1 MHTAEDRM
9 HPASLSLAL
18 PRRPQDGADGRRL
31 EITLDRGRTYRLVV
45 PDSAQR
51 RAIVSQLDA
60 CGIAALV
67 PASGR
72 LIANLKVWENI
83 VLPLA
88 YRGAVSTSELE
99 ARAAGVFAELGYSP
113 EQVRDLAIR
122 LPDQLGTLERRLVAF
137 VRAMLAEPEVLVL
150 DSVADGLT
158 RSDAARAFALGA
170 IYLRRFPFRTVVH
183 IEPEPSDSAD
193 WIEV

>member
-1 MHTAEDRM
+1 MHST
-9 HPASLSLAL
+9 SLTLAL
-18 PRRPQDGADGRRL
+18 PRRPPDSAGRQRL

-45 PDSAQR
+45 PDPAQR
-51 RAIVSQLDA
+51 QAIVSQLEA

-88 YRGAVSTSELE
+88 YRGAVPTHELE
-99 ARAAGVFAELGYSP
+99 SRAEGLFAELGYPP
-113 EQVRDLAIR
+113 EQVRDLAAR
-122 LPDQLGTLERRLVAF
+122 LPDQLGALERRLAAF

-150 DSVADGLT
+150 DSVADGLA
-158 RSDAARAFALGA
+158 RSEAARALVLGA

-183 IEPEPSDSAD
+183 IEPEQPDSAD
-193 WIEV
+193 WIKV